1 MIKFEKTTIALS
13 IAGALA
19 LGQSL
24 PAMAGT
30 LDEIIVTGK
39 PGSGVSKFESTV
51 SINTLSSDEVAK
63 LAPRSAAEVLRAIP
77 GVRSES
83 SAGEGNTNI
92 AVRGVP
98 IAAGGSKFVQLQEDG
113 MPILQFGDII
123 VGTAD
128 QFLRIDDSLQRVEV
142 LKGSSAATLASN
154 APAGVINFI
163 SKTGEEEGGSVTVST
178 GLDYDLFKASFD
190 YGGALNEDWRFHV
203 GGFYR
208 EGEGAR
214 EVGFNAS
221 KGGQIKANLTREFEN
236 GYFRLYAKYLNDSVP
251 TYLPMPM
258 TASQDSIRGFDAGSA
273 SNISNDL
280 RDVLSVGATGGGRRS
295 GIDNGNHS
303 ESTSIGAEF
312 VMDLSDGLT
321 LTEKF
326 RYSQNSGTFFGAF
339 TADIGSASN
348 VAGISAAALG
358 GTGANGLAY
367 VSGANAGVELT
378 ASELAN
384 LNGNGLIQNIRTF
397 DNDLE
402 SLDNFTNDLQ
412 LTKTFDDMSVT
423 VGFYKATQEIDVNWY
438 WQTFVQDVSN
448 KARLMNV
455 FADGVQLTENG
466 QLAYGAPD
474 WGGCCTRDTALEAD
488 LNALY
493 VALNANLSDNL
504 TIDASIRYDD
514 GEATGHYSG
523 GTTVAADLNNDGTS
537 VGQLAETYVTFL
549 NSAGTT
555 GSAFEYD
562 WGYMSYSLAANYKM
576 SDELALFG
584 SISQGS
590 RVNADRLGD
599 GGYYVN
605 GTAKE
610 GSVENELS
618 SFELGAKLDRD
629 NYSLFTTLFYVETD
643 DVNSEVTGGGAAR
656 VRGYE
661 SLGLEVEGNAQF
673 GAINVRGS
681 MTWTDAEIVSSN
693 NADLIGNTPRR
704 QADFVW
710 SLSPSY
716 QFGDHYVGATLIGT
730 GDSYSQDDNAFVMDG
745 YTYINLFGDFKLAE
759 GLQLQVSVNNV
770 TDEIGMTEME
780 GSSASTIDGAG
791 YIRARSIAGRT
802 AELALKYSF

>member
-1 MIKFEKTTIALS
+1 MKYFVKSKIAMS
-13 IAGALA
+13 IAGTLTLGLA
-19 LGQSL
+19 L

-51 SINTLSSDEVAK
+51 SVNTLSADEVMK
-63 LAPRSAAEVLRAIP
+63 MAPRSAAEVLRAIP

-98 IAAGGSKFVQLQEDG
+98 IASGGSKFVQLQEDG

-123 VGTAD
+123 VGTSD
-128 QFLRIDDSLQRVEV
+128 QFLRLDDTLQRVEV

-163 SKTGEEEGGSVTVST
+163 SKTGEVEGGSVTVST
-178 GLDYDLFKASFD
+178 GLDYDLFKTSFD

-251 TYLPMPM
+251 TYLPMPIK
-258 TASQDSIRGFDAGSA
+258 ASQDSIAGFDAGSG

-303 ESTSIGAEF
+303 DSTSFGAEF
-312 VMDLSDGLT
+312 VMDLSDDLT

-339 TADIGSASN
+339 TASIGGATDVANISSAL
-348 VAGISAAALG
+348 A
-358 GTGANGLAY
+358 GTGANGLGY
-367 VSGANAGVELT
+367 ISGANAGVELT
-378 ASELAN
+378 AAEMAN

-402 SLDNFTNDLQ
+402 SLNNFTNDLQ
-412 LTKTFDDMSVT
+412 LTKSFDDMTVT
-423 VGFYKATQEIDVNWY
+423 FGYYKATQEIDVNWY

-448 KARLMNV
+448 NARLMNV
-455 FADGVQLTENG
+455 YADGVQLTENG
-466 QLAYGAPD
+466 QLAYSQPD

-488 LNALY
+488 LDAVY
-493 VALNANLSDNL
+493 VAFNRQVSDAL
-504 TIDASIRYDD
+504 TIDASIRYDS

-523 GTTVAADLNNDGTS
+523 GITVASDLNNDGTS

-549 NSAGTT
+549 NSAGTASS
-555 GSAFEYD
+555 GFEYD
-562 WGYMSYSLAANYKM
+562 WSYMSYSLAANYEL
-576 SDELALFG
+576 SDDMAVFG
-584 SISQGS
+584 SISKGS

-599 GGYYVN
+599 GGFYSN
-605 GTAKE
+605 GTAAD
-610 GSVENELS
+610 GSVENELT
-618 SFELGAKLDRD
+618 SFEFGAKVDED
-629 NYSLFTTLFYVETD
+629 DYSLFATVFYVETD
-643 DVNSEVTGGGAAR
+643 DVNSESTNASGGAR

-661 SLGLEVEGNAQF
+661 STGLELEASTKIGE
-673 GAINVRGS
+673 IDLRGS

-693 NADLIGNTPRR
+693 DATIIGNTPRR

-730 GDSYSQDDNAFVMDG
+730 TDSYSQDNNAYTMDG
-745 YTYINLFGDFKLAE
+745 YTYINLFADFALAPGLKL
-759 GLQLQVSVNNV
+759 QMSVNNV
-770 TDEIGMTEME
+770 TDQIGITEDE
-780 GSSASTIDGAG
+780 GQIHTVDGND